1 MKRILVTGASGF
13 VGSVLVP
20 KLLESGHHVLSIARE
35 TTSTSF
41 QAKNYQTCLLTQTDL
56 IQDFN
61 PQIVINLATY
71 SSSGDD
77 LETQYKIIDSNIVFL
92 SNLLHVIKHL
102 KIELFINTG
111 TFAEYFSNDD
121 EFDPAYFYSATKTA
135 GRFIIKYFSK
145 SYSFK
150 TVSVVP
156 YSIYGPNDKRKK
168 LIHALLDSLES
179 DLPVKTTE
187 GKQVL
192 DFVYIDDV
200 VRAYSAL
207 INKAHLV
214 EDGLVFR
221 IGTGKGVTIRELVM
235 EIELITGKKANIS
248 WGAIPYRKRD
258 IMLAVADITTAK
270 TKLDWEPAFNLHD
283 GLRKMLKIDRII
295 N

>member
-1 MKRILVTGASGF
+1 MKRILVTGSSGF
-13 VGSVLVP
+13 LGSALVS
-20 KLLESGHHVLSIARE
+20 KLLDSGNHVLSIARE
-35 TTSTSF
+35 TTIKSSH
-41 QAKNYQTCLLTQTDL
+41 AVNYQVCLLTQTDI

-92 SNLLHVIKHL
+92 SNLLLVIKHL

-135 GRFIIKYFSK
+135 GRFLIKYFSK

-207 INKAHLV
+207 IDKADSV

-221 IGTGKGVTIRELVM
+221 IGTGKGVTIRELVI
-235 EIELITGKKANIS
+235 EIELITGKKANIL
-248 WGAIPYRKRD
+248 WGEIPYRKRD
-258 IMLAVADITTAK
+258 IMLAIADITTAK
-270 TKLDWEPAFNLHD
+270 SKLDWEPECNLHD
-283 GLRKMLKIDRII
+283 GLSKMLKIDQII